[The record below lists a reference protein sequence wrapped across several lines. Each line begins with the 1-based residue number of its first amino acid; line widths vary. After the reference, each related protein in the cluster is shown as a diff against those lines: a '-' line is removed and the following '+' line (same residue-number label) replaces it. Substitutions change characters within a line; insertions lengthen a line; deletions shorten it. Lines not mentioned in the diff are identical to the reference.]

1 MQYKKRTMY
10 KEMESFQL
18 GNPKHVISDALRLTT
33 GGEWQEVFCS
43 VMGHGSCFRDVQQS
57 CTWWDD
63 SPGVLLL
70 W

>member
-10 KEMESFQL
+10 EEMESFQL

-33 GGEWQEVFCS
+33 GGERQEAIRS
-43 VMGHGSCFRDVQQS
+43 AMGHRSCFRDVPQS
-57 CTWWDD
+57 CNWWDAG
-63 SPGVLLL
+63 PGVLLL